1 MSNSEFLLSNN
12 KKLLIGKINGF
23 FGVKGWVK
31 VFSHTHP
38 RDNILSYK
46 PWYIN
51 VDSHW
56 QTLNISQGRVQSKTI
71 VAQIKDIFD
80 KEQAKVY
87 IDTNLYIEKSQLL
100 RLKVGEY
107 YWNDLIG
114 LEVVNK
120 AQFVLG
126 KVFNLVNTGSNN
138 VLVVRGGKEHWV
150 PYISPFLIQ
159 VDINNQTILVD
170 WDENF

>member
-1 MSNSEFLLSNN
+1 M
-12 KKLLIGKINGF
+12 
-23 FGVKGWVK
+23 
-31 VFSHTHP
+31 
-38 RDNILSYK
+38 
-46 PWYIN
+46 
-51 VDSHW
+51 
-56 QTLNISQGRVQSKTI
+56 
-71 VAQIKDIFD
+71 
-80 KEQAKVY
+80 
-87 IDTNLYIEKSQLL
+87 YIEKSQLL